1 MSNIRYWRVLKLTGI
16 CMAVVFLMAI
26 SLIFSNTA
34 WAENNVPVISSEPT
48 LVVTTDQTYSYTV
61 TGKDIDNDTISY
73 KLTTAPEGMK
83 IVDHVITWSP
93 ITAGI
98 YNVVLEANDG
108 NNGFDSQAWQITV
121 EPGDVRSIVVTPNDR
136 PTIMTVDQTHQFEA
150 KAFDNYGNPIDGAK
164 FSWTSD
170 AEFTTVDQNGI
181 VTAVTE
187 GIGYVKANIG
197 DIQSAPGI
205 LVKAKPVTDEV
216 VTNTDDEV
224 SDNSNED
231 VTENEDG
238 DETELFTAMDDNED
252 KAEETDEVCEENI
265 NHTMTFVL
273 LILYSVILVIYFLY
287 EKKHKSS
294 SWWIFPLL
302 ISFIGLIVYYR
313 YFCPQTYL
321 WWPWVMVII
330 GVIVTGYYKGRTD
343 NEDDISKNEL
353 PF

>member
-1 MSNIRYWRVLKLTGI
+1 
-16 CMAVVFLMAI
+16 
-26 SLIFSNTA
+26 
-34 WAENNVPVISSEPT
+34 
-48 LVVTTDQTYSYTV
+48 
-61 TGKDIDNDTISY
+61 
-73 KLTTAPEGMK
+73 
-83 IVDHVITWSP
+83 
-93 ITAGI
+93 
-98 YNVVLEANDG
+98 
-108 NNGFDSQAWQITV
+108 
-121 EPGDVRSIVVTPNDR
+121 
-136 PTIMTVDQTHQFEA
+136 
-150 KAFDNYGNPIDGAK
+150 
-164 FSWTSD
+164 
-170 AEFTTVDQNGI
+170 

-205 LVKAKPVTDEV
+205 LVEAKPVTDEV
-216 VTNTDDEV
+216 IENTNNETDNNTNQKITDE
-224 SDNSNED
+224 
-231 VTENEDG
+231 ENV
-238 DETELFTAMDDNED
+238 ETAELFTAMDDNKKESED
-252 KAEETDEVCEENI
+252 EAEEVCEKNI
-265 NHTMTFVL
+265 NHTMSFVL
-273 LILYSVILVIYFLY
+273 LILYAIILIIYFLY